1 MGAELNSLRA
11 SGSSLEGRVAVITGA
26 GRGIGREHALLFA
39 KEGASVVVNDLG
51 GSNSGE
57 GADTGPAQEV
67 VAEITAAGGSAVWNT
82 ENIATWDGAK
92 NLVQQA
98 IDDFGRLDVVV
109 NNAGILRDA
118 FIAGMEESQWDAVI
132 NVHLKGH
139 FAVLRHAAEYWK
151 TQSKA
156 GDQPNAAVINTAS
169 ASGTTLPNAG
179 QANYGAAKAAIAA
192 LTLVAADE
200 LERYGVRVNAIAP
213 IARTRL
219 TLATPGMGAL
229 MSEPDEGEV
238 DLFSP
243 ANISPLVAYLATEKC
258 PVTGKVFAV
267 QGGAISNLRGW
278 HDTDTIETDGLWTID
293 DIAARVPG
301 A

>member
-1 MGAELNSLRA
+1 MGA
-11 SGSSLEGRVAVITGA
+11 LEGRVAVISGA

-57 GADTGPAQEV
+57 GSDGGPAQDV
-67 VAEITAAGGSAVWNT
+67 VDEITAAGGSAVWNT
-82 ENIATWDGAK
+82 ENISTWDGAK
-92 NLVQQA
+92 NVVQQA
-98 IDDFGRLDVVV
+98 IDDFGRLDVLV
-109 NNAGILRDA
+109 NNAGILRDG
-118 FIAGMEESQWDAVI
+118 FIATLSEADWDAVLT
-132 NVHLKGH
+132 VHLKGH
-139 FAVLRHAAEYWK
+139 FLLLRHAAEYWK
-151 TQSKA
+151 AQSKA

-169 ASGTTLPNAG
+169 GSGTTIPNAG
-179 QANYGAAKAAIAA
+179 QVNYGSAKAGIAA
-192 LTLVAADE
+192 MTLVAADE

-229 MSEPDEGEV
+229 MTEPEEGEV
-238 DLFSP
+238 DLFAP

-258 PVTGKVFAV
+258 PITGRVYAV
-267 QGGAISNLRGW
+267 QGGAISQLAGW
-278 HDTDTIETDGLWTID
+278 HDVETIETDGVWQID
-293 DIAARVPG
+293 DIAARLPG